1 MAENQVSV
9 ELTIETVN
17 ALKDI
22 AKTQKAISD
31 LAKDSKKG
39 LEQTE
44 SAFGSLGTT
53 IAGVFGGGVLLKIF
67 EGAVSLISEIPG
79 AIADVTRSGIEAEES
94 TKRLAFALA
103 QAGDNS
109 QETLTEFEDLAENL
123 SRLIGVEDEAVSA
136 GLRLALQF
144 GATKEQAKQIAIAAA
159 DVAASGL
166 LPFDDAVRQ
175 LSGTLNGTAPRAF
188 ARSVE
193 GIKGLSEES
202 LKSGEAI
209 DIVAKRFR
217 DFAAINSNNLS
228 VQIANV
234 GINFGELAETLG
246 KVVAKNPTVR
256 ALFTSINEALVAI
269 KSELEKNG
277 PAVEKFVTDFTQL
290 GVFTLQTLVQIIDG
304 TIRLGAV
311 FKNVFE
317 QIVAATNVV
326 IGSVVDLGNLLID
339 LPNKILSGD
348 LTASFDNTANAVSE
362 LKEQSLDLE
371 KSLDFS
377 KPFTSTAA
385 AVDTFTA
392 GFVENMNKQ
401 TESVSLRNEALGSG
415 DAVIQAASEAEIQ
428 RISETALEI
437 AALKNEEALNDIAR
451 QQMVDEGLF
460 TSAQTLAENKK
471 IIAMQEIENRFA
483 AEEAK
488 NNLIKSAQERELA
501 QMKTQQQ
508 KKNAIDKFTTQFEV
522 EQQRVRQQNF
532 KDSLNVIAS
541 LQSSGSKEL
550 FAIGKAAAIATA
562 TIDGIQAVQKA
573 LASAPPPFNFVMAAL
588 VGTAQAIN
596 LGKIASAKP
605 PGFADGGIVPGS
617 SFSGDKVT
625 ARLNS
630 GEMVLNSSQQAQLFN
645 MANGGPSGSSIE
657 GAIDRLGN
665 RIASMNIV
673 VQANAREIARLVRDE
688 REAGFA

>member
-9 ELTIETVN
+9 TLDIEAVE
-17 ALKDI
+17 ALKTI
-22 AKTQKAISD
+22 AKTQSAIAK
-31 LAKDSKKG
+31 LARDSKKDVEKVEG
-39 LEQTE
+39 SFVSLEKIIT
-44 SAFGSLGTT
+44 
-53 IAGVFGGGVLLKIF
+53 GVFGGNLLTK
-67 EGAVSLISEIPG
+67 AYDSLIGSIAQIPSVIVDITQAG
-79 AIADVTRSGIEAEES
+79 VEAEES
-94 TKRLAFALA
+94 TKRLSFALA

-109 QETLTEFEDLAENL
+109 EQTLLEFEALATGL
-123 SRLIGVEDEAVSA
+123 SQLIGVEDEAVSA

-144 GATKEQAKQIAIAAA
+144 GATKEQARQIAITAA

-166 LPFDDAVRQ
+166 LPFDEAVQQ
-175 LSGTLNGTAPRAF
+175 LSSTLNGTAPRAF

-202 LKSGEAI
+202 LRSGEAI

-217 DFAAINSNNLS
+217 DFAAINSSNLS
-228 VQIANV
+228 VQISNI

-246 KVVAKNPTVR
+246 KVVAKNPVVR
-256 ALFTSINEALVAI
+256 ALFTTINESLIAI
-269 KSELEKNG
+269 QKQLQENG
-277 PAVEKFVTDFTQL
+277 PAVERFVTDFTQL
-290 GVFTLQTLVQIIDG
+290 GVFTLQTVVQIIDG

-317 QIVAATNVV
+317 QIVAATNLVF
-326 IGSVVDLGNLLID
+326 GSIVDLGNLLVD
-339 LPNKILSGD
+339 LPNKILSGN
-348 LTASFDNTANAVSE
+348 LSASFDNTTNAVKE

-385 AVDTFTA
+385 AVDTFTVN
-392 GFVENMNKQ
+392 FVENMNKQ
-401 TESVSLRNEALGSG
+401 TEAVNFRNEALGNG
-415 DAVIQAASEAEIQ
+415 DATIQAASEAEIQ
-428 RISETALEI
+428 RISETALEL
-437 AALKNEEALNDIAR
+437 AALKDEEALNDLAR
-451 QQMVDEGLF
+451 QQMLDENIF
-460 TSAQTLAENKK
+460 TSAQTLAENKQTL
-471 IIAMQEIENRFA
+471 ALQEIQNRFA
-483 AEEAK
+483 LEEQK
-488 NNLIKSAQERELA
+488 NNLIKNADERNLA
-501 QMKTQQQ
+501 QAKTAQA
-508 KKNAIDKFTTQFEV
+508 KKNAIDRATTQFEL
-522 EQQRVRQQNF
+522 EQQRIRQQNF

-596 LGKIASAKP
+596 LSKIASAKP
-605 PGFADGGIVPGS
+605 PAFADGGIVPGS

-645 MANGGPSGSSIE
+645 LANGGPAGSNIE